1 MSVASLNNGSLQL
14 AELVVSNEKYSNA
27 SGYAAASSSFVAG
40 LTGTS
45 LSVDGPVS
53 ANSFTTTIGGTSTFD
68 NITAI
73 GNVTSGGIVS
83 ADSFSTTNAGTS
95 TFDNITTIGNVTSG
109 GIVSADSFS
118 TTTAGTSTF
127 NIVSITGALTCQGIV
142 ASGTLSV
149 PTLNVSNN
157 IGFIGA
163 SGNGSL
169 TISADGS
176 ILYFNGVQIN

>member
-53 ANSFTTTIGGTSTFD
+53 ANSFTTTIG
-68 NITAI
+68 
-73 GNVTSGGIVS
+73 
-83 ADSFSTTNAGTS
+83 GTS